1 MNQESETE
9 EEENIDRQRMTHA
22 EKEQEGAEYAS
33 NQSYKKDSC
42 ASVESSEGEPSDPDE
57 A

>member
-1 MNQESETE
+1 MNQESETEE

-22 EKEQEGAEYAS
+22 EKEEGAEYAS

-42 ASVESSEGEPSDPDE
+42 ASVDSSEGEPSDPDE